1 MSRRVNRRRFLQTSA
16 LAAGAG
22 CFLTAGVTES
32 RARQN
37 DPMNRLNV
45 AFVGAGGRGAGNL
58 GEVARTENIVALCD
72 VDQRHAAGSFNA
84 HPNAAKY
91 KDFRVMLERERTV
104 DAVVVS
110 TPDHTHAHASIMA
123 MRMGKHCYTE
133 KPLTHSVWEARQ
145 MGLVARRH
153 RVATSMGN
161 QGTATNGL
169 RQSVEI
175 IRSGALGDVREVH
188 VWTNR
193 PIWPQG
199 DDAIQARARGNT
211 DVPAHLDWD
220 LWLGPAA
227 NRPYNSCYVPFAWRG
242 WWDFGT
248 GALGDMACH
257 TMNMPYMAL
266 KLGAPTSVV
275 AELTTPPAHSEA
287 APMGC
292 LVTYQFP
299 ARENLPACTLF
310 WYERRKPPREKFLEA
325 LAPNQ
330 EPPGSGVLIIGSR
343 GTLYNTSDYGDNR
356 RLLPT
361 EAFADYQ
368 PPEPTL
374 PRSPGHHA
382 EWIRAC
388 KGGPAALSNFPDY
401 AGPLTEMV
409 LLGNVAMRVGQR
421 IEWDS
426 ANLRV
431 TNTSAAA
438 QYIRPEYRRGWELA
452 EERAPRV
459 VRAQSNG
466 APSTTTVTP
475 EPERR
480 PGRLPLLRRLLRR
493 N

>member
-1 MSRRVNRRRFLQTSA
+1 
-16 LAAGAG
+16 
-22 CFLTAGVTES
+22 
-32 RARQN
+32 
-37 DPMNRLNV
+37 
-45 AFVGAGGRGAGNL
+45 
-58 GEVARTENIVALCD
+58 
-72 VDQRHAAGSFNA
+72 
-84 HPNAAKY
+84 
-91 KDFRVMLERERTV
+91 
-104 DAVVVS
+104 
-110 TPDHTHAHASIMA
+110 MA

-145 MGLVARRH
+145 MGLVARAN

-175 IRSGALGDVREVH
+175 IRSGALGEVREVH

-199 DDAIQARARGNT
+199 DDALQARARGNAT
-211 DVPAHLDWD
+211 VPATLDWD
-220 LWLGPAA
+220 MWLGPVG
-227 NRPYNSCYVPFAWRG
+227 NQPYNSCYVPFAWRG

-266 KLGAPTSVV
+266 RLGAPTSVV
-275 AELTTPPAHSEA
+275 AELTTPPAHPEA

-299 ARENLPACTLF
+299 ARENLPACTLY
-310 WYERRKPPREKFLEA
+310 WYERRKPPREKFLDT
-325 LAPNQ
+325 LAANQ
-330 EPPGSGVLIIGSR
+330 EPPGSGVLIVGSR

-356 RLLPT
+356 RLAPA
-361 EAFADYQ
+361 ENFANYQ
-368 PPEPTL
+368 PPEPSL

-382 EWIRAC
+382 EWVRAC
-388 KGGPAALSNFPDY
+388 KGGPAAMSNFPDY

-409 LLGNVAMRVGQR
+409 LLGNVAMRTGQR

-431 TNTSAAA
+431 TNSSAAA
-438 QYIRPEYRRGWELA
+438 QYIKREYRRGWEIA

-459 VRAQSNG
+459 VRAQSANG
-466 APSTTTVTP
+466 TSNNSAPAP
-475 EPERR
+475 ESR
-480 PGRLPLLRRLLRR
+480 PARFPLLRRLLRR